1 MEKQRGEELDQTRKI
16 SQAQH
21 WYESPIEQLDSTQ
34 LKQLRTSLEML
45 KQNVKKQAEQLLF
58 QAANNHQFYAPTTTT
73 NRSLIPFGPK
83 NGGFTANIAP
93 YDQYANLAYGRGF
106 F

>member
-1 MEKQRGEELDQTRKI
+1 MEKKRGEELDQMRKI

-21 WYESPIEQLDSTQ
+21 WYESPIDQLDSAQ
-34 LKQLRTSLEML
+34 LKQLKTSLEML

-58 QAANNHQFYAPTTTT
+58 QAANNHQFFAPTTT
-73 NRSLIPFGPK
+73 NRPVPPFDPK
-83 NGGFTANIAP
+83 NGGFAANIAP
-93 YDQYANLAYGRGF
+93 YQYANLAYGRGF